1 MLRLRGVVL
10 RVGAAGLDALLHLIL
25 LHPRWVLG
33 FQMLACWEGV
43 RTGALGHYT
52 HRHKLCLLLHLPH
65 FHVLTREKDP
75 DSWIVPHPR
84 TRILN
89 TRL

>member
-1 MLRLRGVVL
+1 MLRLRGAVL
-10 RVGAAGLDALLHLIL
+10 RVVAAGLDALLHLIH
-25 LHPRWVLG
+25 LHPWWMLG
-33 FQMLACWEGV
+33 LQVLACWEGV
-43 RTGALGHYT
+43 RTGALGPLHT
-52 HRHKLCLLLHLPH
+52 QAQAVPLLHLPH
-65 FHVLTREKDP
+65 FHVLAREKGP